1 MPSRGQRLPNRV
13 SSSSLMLILLFCFGT
28 GQEREEAE
36 KLFKA
41 GGMAQK
47 VVKAK
52 LTDEE
57 QAKIK
62 VKAAT
67 PKCSAS
73 RTFFINSEILHY
85 GDRKY
90 ANIFTTEF
98 EASLA
103 TLNSIGA
110 HLLNPGPKG

>member
-1 MPSRGQRLPNRV
+1 
-13 SSSSLMLILLFCFGT
+13 MLTLLFCFGT

-62 VKAAT
+62 VNAAP
-67 PKCSAS
+67 PKCSS
-73 RTFFINSEILHY
+73 RTFLINSEILHY

-98 EASLA
+98 EGFSRHFEFDWS
-103 TLNSIGA
+103 TFVESRTQRLNFFLRVAGRDCERQDD
-110 HLLNPGPKG
+110 